1 MSNQYSDADLMS
13 KQWISG
19 VDLHLKSAFTT
30 ELQNLKA
37 REKTHTDQ
45 DVIVVKYL
53 NNRIKQIDM
62 KKTK

>member
-45 DVIVVKYL
+45 DVIVVK
-53 NNRIKQIDM
+53 
-62 KKTK
+62 